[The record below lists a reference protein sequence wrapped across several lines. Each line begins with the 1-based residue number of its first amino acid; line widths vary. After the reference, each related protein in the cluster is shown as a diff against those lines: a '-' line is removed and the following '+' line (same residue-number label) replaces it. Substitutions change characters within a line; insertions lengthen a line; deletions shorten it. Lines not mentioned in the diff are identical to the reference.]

1 MKSSIYWKIAFSV
14 LLLGWAIWNLWPW
27 SDTPFE
33 QYLANQATVNQG
45 QLQTLIQRAQADVKE
60 AASEETAK
68 KAAEQAATASNQTLL
83 PDTKRDEFIARHRTF
98 FLSFK
103 SICEDE
109 GLTKDEKGPVDLWHK
124 FFPDLRAGDT
134 SNIKKRNDQ
143 ILTQLLK
150 DSKGRIKYGLD
161 LQGGLGFTLKISDA
175 ANKNSTPYLRELSL
189 QKVIEV
195 INKRINGI
203 GVSETITRPVG
214 DDSVEILMPGL
225 SSKDNPDA
233 VDVIKKP
240 AKLEFRLAQPG
251 STPQPGNRFRFTELN
266 TVVMTEEIDDAKTG
280 DIQEVPYVVS
290 NKPITQDG
298 ITATGNI
305 VSSASVRPDPTTG
318 ELKVAVDFTS
328 DGAKLMSALTTEL
341 AGHQDERLA
350 IVLDGKLNSAPYIK
364 TAFSNSCEI
373 EGGSGGFTQKDAFD
387 LANVLNNPLDQE
399 LTLENMVEVG
409 PSLAQ
414 EARTSSLWAGLV
426 GTGLVVLFM
435 IGIYSLA
442 GTLSVLTLVLNVA
455 MIIGVQ
461 ASLGA
466 TLTLPGVAALVLTIG
481 MAVDANILIYER
493 MREEMSHGKGL
504 FNALEAGHDR
514 ALASILDSHVT
525 SIITAA
531 ILIWLGTGP
540 IKGFGVIL
548 AIGLASNLFCVLVFN
563 YALLELATGKEYI
576 KKLNFRRLIPEV
588 NLPFYSYRKISISIS
603 ILVILVGLGA
613 IFVRGQSALG
623 TDFRGGDEVSVAFNE
638 QIPQADVDA
647 VAKSLKLSESEAT
660 YQTELG
666 RGVQTLKIQTE
677 AGRGKELLKAI
688 SQKYPARITPAQ
700 VESASVNLIGAT
712 VSQSLKW
719 NALLAVALSLLG
731 VMIYV
736 AIRFEV
742 GYAVGAIV
750 ATLHDV
756 LITVGVYVLLGGQ
769 FSASMVAAVLMI
781 IGYSLNDT
789 VIVFDRVR
797 EELKL
802 NPHLKLVQVL
812 DLAVNK
818 TFSRTTMTS
827 LTVFLAAFSLFLFGA
842 GVVHEFALVF
852 MIGIAT
858 GTASSIFIANP
869 VFCWWHKG
877 DRHHVE
883 ARDFAPKYDWD
894 SSTRSAASAVKE

>member
-1 MKSSIYWKIAFSV
+1 MKSSIYWKIIFSV
-14 LLLGWAIWNLWPW
+14 LLLGWAIWNLWPL
-27 SDTPFE
+27 SDTPIE
-33 QYLANQATVNQG
+33 QYLLDRATANQG
-45 QLQTLIQRAQADVKE
+45 QLQALIKRAQADVKD
-60 AASEETAK
+60 AAADKTAMDAAEKTAK
-68 KAAEQAATASNQTLL
+68 DTGQVYLPDFEQA
-83 PDTKRDEFIARHRTF
+83 EFVHRHSTF
-98 FLSFK
+98 FLAFK

-109 GLTKDEKGPVDLWHK
+109 GLNAGDKGPVDLWAK
-124 FFPDLRAGDT
+124 FYPGLNASDT
-134 SNIKKRNDQ
+134 KNIKHRNEL
-143 ILTQLLK
+143 ILTQLLT
-150 DSKGRIKYGLD
+150 DSKGRLKYGLD
-161 LQGGLGFTLKISDA
+161 LQGGLGFTLSLNDA
-175 ANKNSTPYLRELSL
+175 TLKDANSYLRQQSL

-195 INKRINGI
+195 IDKRINGM

-214 DDSVEILMPGL
+214 DSAVEILLPGL

-240 AKLEFRLAQPG
+240 AKLEFRMAAPIPANASLP
-251 STPQPGNRFRFTELN
+251 TPDQLGLN
-266 TVVMTEEIDDAKTG
+266 SMIMTEEREDPKTG
-280 DIQEVPYVVS
+280 DLIEVPYIVATT
-290 NKPITQDG
+290 PITLDG

-305 VSSASVRPDPTTG
+305 VSSAHVMPDPVTG
-318 ELKVAVDFTS
+318 ELKVAVDFTT
-328 DGAKLMSALTTEL
+328 DGAKLMGNLTGQM
-341 AGHQDERLA
+341 AGHTNELLA
-350 IVLDGKLNSAPYIK
+350 IILDGKLNSAPYVK
-364 TAFSNSCEI
+364 EPFSASCTI
-373 EGGSGGFTQKDAFD
+373 DGGSGGFTQKAAFD
-387 LANVLNNPLDQE
+387 LANVLNNPLDKE
-399 LTLENMVEVG
+399 LKLENMVEVG

-414 EARTSSLWAGLV
+414 EARESSIKAALL
-426 GTGLVVLFM
+426 GTLLVVVFM
-435 IGIYSLA
+435 VGIYSLA
-442 GTLSVLTLVLNVA
+442 GFLSVVTLILNVA

-461 ASLGA
+461 ASIGA

-493 MREEMSHGKGL
+493 MREEMSHGKNL
-504 FNALEAGHDR
+504 FNSLEAGHDR

-563 YALLELATGKEYI
+563 HALLELVTSNNWLT
-576 KKLNFRRLIPEV
+576 KLNFRRLIPEV
-588 NLPFYSYRKISISIS
+588 NLPFYSYRKIAIGCS
-603 ILVILVGLGA
+603 LAVILIGLSA
-613 IFVRGQSALG
+613 IVVRGTSALG
-623 TDFRGGDEVSVAFNE
+623 TDFRGGDEVSVHFTD
-638 QIPQADVDA
+638 QIPQSDIES
-647 VAKSLKLSESEAT
+647 VAKSLKLSEAEAT

-666 RGVQTLKIQTE
+666 TGAQTLKIQTE
-677 AGRGKELLKAI
+677 AGQGKNLLNAL
-688 SQKYPARITPAQ
+688 SQKYPKRITQAQ
-700 VESASVNLIGAT
+700 VDNANINLIGAT
-712 VSQSLKW
+712 VSQNLKW

-731 VMIYV
+731 VMVYV
-736 AIRFEV
+736 AFRFEV

-756 LITVGVYVLLGGQ
+756 IITVGVYVLLGGQ

-827 LTVFLAAFSLFLFGA
+827 LTVFLAAFSLFIFGA

-877 DRHHVE
+877 DRFHVE
-883 ARDFAPKYDWD
+883 AREFAPKYDWD
-894 SSTRSAASAVKE
+894 SSTRGAAPAAKE